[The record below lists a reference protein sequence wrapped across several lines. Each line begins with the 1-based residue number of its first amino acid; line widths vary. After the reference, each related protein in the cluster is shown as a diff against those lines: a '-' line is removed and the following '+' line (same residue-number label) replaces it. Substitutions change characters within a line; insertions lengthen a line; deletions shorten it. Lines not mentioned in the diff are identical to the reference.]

1 MIVRQTKNTFI
12 RFIGEKG
19 YIINQMTRHD
29 RNYNETGADF
39 LREISREPQDVE
51 EIVDRLARLYG
62 ESVSREELKA
72 DFVEFVEDL
81 DKHMFLVSGETVDE
95 LNAKDLDFSYSMENP
110 KTLVSD
116 FTQIT
121 EQHIGENTQDY
132 MLEATQRKPRLNAL
146 QFELTSRCNERC
158 IHCYI
163 PNGKKDTGRDM
174 PTEKV
179 FSLINEFAEICKKY
193 EVKKND

>member
-19 YIINQMTRHD
+19 DIINQMTRHD

-72 DFVEFVEDL
+72 DFKSAVDDYLECCSENNIEPEKTYKGSLNVRF
-81 DKHMFLVSGETVDE
+81 SPETHRKATLIAFSE
-95 LNAKDLDFSYSMENP
+95 HISLNQFIENSVREKIESYNL
-110 KTLVSD
+110 K
-116 FTQIT
+116 
-121 EQHIGENTQDY
+121 
-132 MLEATQRKPRLNAL
+132 
-146 QFELTSRCNERC
+146 
-158 IHCYI
+158 
-163 PNGKKDTGRDM
+163 
-174 PTEKV
+174 
-179 FSLINEFAEICKKY
+179 
-193 EVKKND
+193 